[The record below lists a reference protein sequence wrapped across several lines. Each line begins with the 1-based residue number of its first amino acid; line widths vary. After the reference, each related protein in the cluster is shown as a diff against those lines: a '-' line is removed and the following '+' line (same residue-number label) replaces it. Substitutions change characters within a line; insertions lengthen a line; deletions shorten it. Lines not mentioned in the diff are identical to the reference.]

1 MSNEYPTYDF
11 ATRIKALRG
20 IAKQYEDGLKLLR
33 LVGPEL
39 HPEFND
45 QVGVAQC
52 QTREHMI
59 AATNRAGK
67 SLVSAAKIASI
78 LRDVPLIAWNGEE
91 IHCRPERWRG
101 KPLTVWVVGYQLNHI
116 GDTIFRLLFEPGQ
129 FNIIDDPDT
138 GIVRS
143 FRPWEEWDAKNADL
157 ARPAP
162 PLIPPSA
169 IDHDSW
175 VWESKGAKQFAKVDI
190 VKSRLFAYPSTAE
203 VKKGDAVH
211 VIWIDEL
218 AQYSEH
224 YSEWIAR
231 LTDHNGMLF
240 WSTMIYPQCPAIGR
254 VIDRAETQKEEVER
268 GERPVD
274 KVFSK
279 VFYFRQTGNPYIP
292 KESTEINREIFE
304 SEGDDIVK
312 QRIDGGNVYDST
324 LIYPFFSKQRCAA
337 IPEDKQDWDEL
348 AEVLDSLGG
357 LPPKDW
363 THELIVDPGAQKPAV
378 LFCAVPPKSWKDE
391 SGKTWSLWGNQP
403 FFVMYD
409 EIYGRRY
416 SLQEL
421 VKQIKGKMRGIRF
434 RRFIMD
440 MQGGR
445 ISSMT
450 GGPPAHRQFS
460 KAFGEEGIESEDTGI
475 NFMAGGTDFQ
485 DRRRIVER
493 WMQIQACGYPQ
504 LRIVTKRC
512 PNLVSQLS
520 RNQFAMNGGIVT
532 DKEARRERN
541 DLRQCAEYY
550 ASRGPEYVYIEQGY
564 KLPDEYLKLMEWE
577 ERMFGKPEG
586 GGKRCHFGPGVAP

>member
-1 MSNEYPTYDF
+1 MSDVEYHYDI
-11 ATRIKALRG
+11 ATRVRALQQ
-20 IAKQYEDGLKLLR
+20 IAKRNEDGLKLLR

-39 HPEFND
+39 NPEFND
-45 QVGVAQC
+45 QVGVAKC

-67 SLVSAAKIASI
+67 SLCAAAKIASI
-78 LRDVPLIAWNGEE
+78 IRDVPLIAWNGEE

-101 KPLTVWVVGYQLNHI
+101 RPLTMWVVGYQLSHI

-129 FNIIDDPDT
+129 FHVITDPDT
-138 GIVRS
+138 GVVRS
-143 FRPWEEWDAKNADL
+143 YRPWEKYDAENAEL
-157 ARPAP
+157 AFPAP
-162 PLIPPSA
+162 PLIPPEA
-169 IDHDSW
+169 VDQDSW
-175 VWESKGAKQFAKVDI
+175 VWESKGAKQFAKVNI
-190 VKSRLFAYPSTAE
+190 GKNKLFAYPSTAE

-211 VIWIDEL
+211 VIWLDEL
-218 AQYSEH
+218 VQYSEH
-224 YSEWIAR
+224 YPEWISR
-231 LTDHNGMLF
+231 LTDYNGMLF

-254 VIDRAETQKEEVER
+254 LIDRAETQAEEFER
-268 GERPVD
+268 EERTED

-292 KESTEINREIFE
+292 KESTDINREIFE
-304 SEGDDIVK
+304 SEGDDVAK
-312 QRIDGGNVYDST
+312 QRIDGGNIYDST

-337 IPEDKQDWDEL
+337 IPEDHEDRDEL
-348 AEVLDSLGG
+348 AEVLERLGG

-378 LFCAVPPKSWKDE
+378 LFCAVPPPSWKDE
-391 SGKTWSLWGNQP
+391 SGKTWSLWGKQP
-403 FFVMYD
+403 FYVVYD

-416 SLQEL
+416 SLEQL
-421 VKQIKGKMRGIRF
+421 VKEIKGKMRGIRF

-460 KAFGEEGIESEDTGI
+460 KAFGEAGIESEDTGI

-493 WMQIQACGYPQ
+493 WMQIQANGYPQ

-520 RNQFAMNGGIVT
+520 RNQFQVKGDIVT
-532 DKEARRERN
+532 DKEHTRERN
-541 DLRQCAEYY
+541 DLRICLEYF
-550 ASRGPEYVYIEQGY
+550 ASRGPGYVFIEQGH
-564 KLPDEYLKLMEWE
+564 KLPDDYLKLLEWE
-577 ERMFGKPEG
+577 RKVFGKPEERSKG
-586 GGKRCHFGPGVAP
+586 CHFGPGLAP